1 MADNLKAILEHINGE
16 VAKLSTTSTHAL
28 GSVLDAAEKELTQDL
43 ATWHMLGKGDE
54 RFTPQLYR
62 NALIQIR
69 SALNTINKDLGDDV
83 ADHLKHQG
91 KIAAGLATKHLR
103 QEVEQ
108 FSHLFEGAVRPVAL
122 EAATVLAV
130 GEKAVWKRFETSAAR
145 YAGQVGKDIQKQL
158 AIGVVKG
165 ETVDQLTKRL
175 AKMGGPKGWVNVQ
188 GMGANAKAEFIA
200 EGLFSKYRH
209 YAERLVRTEVVN
221 AYNSF
226 ALDGMEEL
234 NKEDPGYMKRWD
246 AAIDGRTCVLCASY
260 DDLVRKLDEPFKDGI
275 QQPPAHSNCRCAQ
288 VVWRKEWTEAEHRHD
303 AGRTDKTVREA
314 LEGKAG
320 GQMPAPAGI
329 TMPHKVIYKD
339 LVTQKAVEKITKE
352 IKTKVPKT
360 PKIPK
365 VVPTT
370 PTPNNTLTAIQEYTE
385 AAKEAYQVKQKA
397 FFESLSVDERASIRD
412 YQSPGY
418 ERINT
423 HLRKPSKKD
432 TEYKKENL
440 RNIIKHIDNAISKSK
455 LDKDTLVY
463 RGTRK
468 DIVSK
473 LKVGD
478 IFQDKGY
485 MSVTE
490 DPRVMK
496 QFAGG
501 SEGNLFH
508 IEIPEGTEGAHIS
521 YHGSEAEILLPK
533 GTKIQIL
540 SIEDETRMY
549 PKEATHAKAGQSYTT
564 GRKIVRARVVK

>member
-108 FSHLFEGAVRPVAL
+108 FSHLFEGSVRPVAL

-339 LVTQKAVEKITKE
+339 TAATAKVVEKITKE
-352 IKTKVPKT
+352 IKAKAPKVPKV
-360 PKIPK
+360 PK
-365 VVPTT
+365 VPKEIPTAN
-370 PTPNNTLTAIQEYTE
+370 PGLAPISKYTDE
-385 AAKEAYQVKQKA
+385 AREAYKLKQEA
-397 FFESLSVDERASIRD
+397 FFNKLSNPEFEAIKD
-412 YQSPGY
+412 YQGPGY

-423 HLRKPSKKD
+423 HLRKPDKD
-432 TEYKKENL
+432 ATEFKKENL
-440 RNIIKHIDNAISKSK
+440 AATIKHIDKAIEKAK
-455 LDKDTLVY
+455 MDVDTLTY

-468 DIVSK
+468 DLVSK
-473 LKVGD
+473 LKPGD
-478 IFQDKGY
+478 VFQDKGY

-490 DPRVMK
+490 DPRVMHN
-496 QFAGG
+496 FSHTG
-501 SEGNLFH
+501 GNLFH
-508 IEIPEGTEGAHIS
+508 IEIPKDMVGAHIS
-521 YHGSEAEILLPK
+521 YHGNEQEILLPR
-533 GTKIQIL
+533 GTKIQII
-540 SIEDETRMY
+540 SIENEMRNY
-549 PKEATHAKAGQSYTT
+549 PAGHSTMAGKQYPT
-564 GRKIVRARVVK
+564 GMKIVRARVIK